1 MIMETEITREKTISF
16 QEKKSAHTEKKEHR
30 KNKIKNKGKKG
41 K

>member
-16 QEKKSAHTEKKEHR
+16 QEKKCAHTEKKEHR
-30 KNKIKNKGKKG
+30 KNNEKKT